1 MTDRMIFLSTDHPY
15 MRFPGADISRA
26 VKTICKEEGKKFPA
40 LAVICTNDRFMRKIN
55 KEFLSHDSSTDV
67 VAFPLD
73 KDGGV
78 EAEIYINLDAARNQ
92 AKTYH
97 VPYTQEARRLLI
109 HGALHFIGY
118 DDKTQRKKNT
128 MRKREEYYLA
138 LLERKARMK
147 YSCKNGL

>member
-92 AKTYH
+92 AKKYNVT
-97 VPYTQEARRLLI
+97 YTQEARRLLI
-109 HGALHFIGY
+109 HGVLHLIGY
-118 DDKTQRKKNT
+118 SDKTRRDKKKMST
-128 MRKREEYYLA
+128 REEFYLA
-138 LLERKARMK
+138 LMNRKAR
-147 YSCKNGL
+147 